1 MSAILEKKDGLSM
14 RIRSLSHQ
22 FQQGVGSHS
31 LISMEFSAEKQ
42 LRQIRVIPVKTL
54 VPETHQPVITGFVYS
69 VKQSYE
75 THIHISVDWNTQTA
89 VQSSTLPPTR
99 DTSAPALSSSG
110 PSTT

>member
-14 RIRSLSHQ
+14 TIRSLLHQ

-31 LISMEFSAEKQ
+31 LISMEFSAKEE
-42 LRQIRVIPVKTL
+42 LRQVRVIPVKTL
-54 VPETHQPVITGFVYS
+54 VLETQQPVITRIVYF

-75 THIHISVDWNTQTA
+75 KHIHTSADCNNQTA

-99 DTSAPALSSSG
+99 DTFVPAVSSSG
-110 PSTT
+110 PSMK